1 MSAGL
6 IGRKLGMTQIFDE
19 QGRVL
24 PVTVI
29 ACGPCII
36 TQIKTEDGDGYQAL
50 QLGFEDV
57 RPAVLSKPELGHL
70 EKSSA
75 GAKRVLREF
84 RQAVEGYQLGQAL
97 SCAEVFSA
105 GQLVSVSGVNKG
117 RGFAGGVKRHGWRG
131 GKATRGSM
139 FHRAP
144 GSIGASA
151 FPSRVFKGKTLPGHM
166 GNVRVTIRN
175 LQVVQVDAERNIIL
189 VRGAVP
195 GANNGILEIRRMG

>member
-6 IGRKLGMTQIFDE
+6 IGKKLGMTQIFDE
-19 QGRVL
+19 HGKVV

-29 ACGPCII
+29 ACGPCVI
-36 TQIKTEDGDGYQAL
+36 TQVKTEKDDGYQAL
-50 QLGFEDV
+50 QLGFDDV
-57 RPAVLSKPELGHL
+57 RASVLSKPELGHL
-70 EKSSA
+70 GNSSC
-75 GAKRVLREF
+75 GPKRVLREF
-84 RQAVEGYQLGQAL
+84 RQKVEGFQPGQPL
-97 SCAEVFSA
+97 SCGEVFSA

-131 GKATRGSM
+131 GRATRGSM

-166 GNVRVTIRN
+166 GNARVTIRN
-175 LQVVQVDAERNIIL
+175 LQVVQVDGERNIIL

-195 GANNGILEIRRMG
+195 GANNGILEIRRVG